1 MCYIKVGFFHVL
13 IPPETEVPMN
23 ISPIIQLLQTPT
35 CVILALTILVLVSGF
50 VLKNLYIEYKD
61 LKIKTKSKKK
71 KHKK

>member
-1 MCYIKVGFFHVL
+1 
-13 IPPETEVPMN
+13 MN
-23 ISPIIQLLQTPT
+23 ISSIIQLFQTPT
-35 CVILALTILVLVSGF
+35 CVILALVMLVLVSGF